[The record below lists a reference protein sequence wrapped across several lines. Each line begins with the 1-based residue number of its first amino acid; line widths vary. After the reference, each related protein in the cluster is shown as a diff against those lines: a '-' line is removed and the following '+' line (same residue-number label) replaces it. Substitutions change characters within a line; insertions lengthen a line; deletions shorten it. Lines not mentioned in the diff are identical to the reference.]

1 MDKIWYA
8 EKTRECE
15 SVKPEIERLLKEEFK
30 ISEKDFDSIMYDLDS
45 QYRNTASTL
54 LRMAVIMKCVGNGSY
69 EEEYEHCIDLIKSSG
84 IEELFNKY
92 TKKNIL
98 HEYLDSEPMEFDGD
112 ILITDPC
119 YIIRDDK
126 ESDWDTC
133 CCGFDMEKLGINRYM
148 TRDTLYGDWSCTT
161 FNSDTKQPIG
171 RFCADAGLV
180 SVMLLDEVLKYNPDY
195 DCNKETEY
203 AATIIRNFKGTIQFV
218 VKHIDGYYEETTN
231 YHKKGDYWEEYNLE
245 VVGHGINKVSGKPI
259 NFVGKQTGF

>member
-1 MDKIWYA
+1 MNKAWYT
-8 EKTRECE
+8 KRIKDCE

-69 EEEYEHCIDLIKSSG
+69 EEEYEHCMDLIKSSG

-119 YIIRDDK
+119 YIIREDK

-161 FNSDTKQPIG
+161 FDSDTKQPIG

-180 SVMLLDEVLKYNPDY
+180 SVFLLDEVLKYNPNY
-195 DCNKETEY
+195 DCDLKESYT
-203 AATIIRNFKGTIQFV
+203 ATIIKDFKGTVQFV
-218 VKHIDGYYEETTN
+218 IKQDESQEYYM
-231 YHKKGDYWEEYNLE
+231 LE
-245 VVGHGINKVSGKPI
+245 VIGHGVNKATGEPI
-259 NFVGKQTGF
+259 NFVGKQTGL

>member
-1 MDKIWYA
+1 MNKAWYT
-8 EKTRECE
+8 KRIRDCE

-30 ISEKDFDSIMYDLDS
+30 ISEKDFDSIMYDLNS

-54 LRMAVIMKCVGNGSY
+54 LRMAVIMKCVGDGTY

-119 YIIRDDK
+119 YIIREDK

-133 CCGFDMEKLGINRYM
+133 CCGFDMEKLGINHYI

-161 FNSDTKQPIG
+161 FDLDTKESIG

-180 SVMLLDEVLKYNPDY
+180 SVFLLDEVLRYNPGY
-195 DCNKETEY
+195 DCDKETEY
-203 AATIIRNFKGTIQFV
+203 TATIIRDFKGMVQFV
-218 VKHIDGYYEETTN
+218 VKHIDGYYEDTTD
-231 YHKKGDYWEEYNLE
+231 YHQKGDYWEEYYLE
-245 VVGHGINKVSGKPI
+245 VVGHGINKVTDEPI

>member
-112 ILITDPC
+112 ILITDP
-119 YIIRDDK
+119 
-126 ESDWDTC
+126 
-133 CCGFDMEKLGINRYM
+133 
-148 TRDTLYGDWSCTT
+148 
-161 FNSDTKQPIG
+161 
-171 RFCADAGLV
+171 
-180 SVMLLDEVLKYNPDY
+180 
-195 DCNKETEY
+195 
-203 AATIIRNFKGTIQFV
+203 
-218 VKHIDGYYEETTN
+218 
-231 YHKKGDYWEEYNLE
+231 
-245 VVGHGINKVSGKPI
+245 
-259 NFVGKQTGF
+259 